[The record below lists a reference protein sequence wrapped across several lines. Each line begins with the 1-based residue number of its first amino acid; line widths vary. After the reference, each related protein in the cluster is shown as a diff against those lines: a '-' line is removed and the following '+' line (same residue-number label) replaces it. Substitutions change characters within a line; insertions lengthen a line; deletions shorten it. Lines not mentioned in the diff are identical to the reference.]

1 MPRKG
6 VSAVLGGWE
15 GYRVETVARFE
26 AGELRERSRTP
37 QVPIDLIRRLE
48 AVAMDMSAAFE
59 AQVRAQCPQAKR
71 QTARISKG
79 STVSGCGNS

>member
-1 MPRKG
+1 MPSKD
-6 VSAVLGGWE
+6 VIALLGGWE
-15 GYRVETVARFE
+15 GYRVGTVARFE
-26 AGELRERSRTP
+26 AGELSEKSRTP

-71 QTARISKG
+71 QTARTSKG
-79 STVSGCGNS
+79 NTVSGCGNS